1 MTEPTES
8 PAAGVPLDEGA
19 DLLAPHSRLGVPI
32 PAYQGRSLANLAGSL
47 ARAFGREAADLPP
60 LPPLEP
66 DLDPFHGRRP
76 DGPVVVLL
84 VDGLGWSALLGSAGR
99 VPDGPASRWLR
110 RARPLTSVFPTTT
123 TIALT
128 SLSTGAA
135 PGQHGVVGHRMYL
148 PRYGAVVEVLRMSP
162 LGEPAAEALVGPD
175 WSPSVLSV
183 VPSLF
188 RRGVPA
194 VAVSRDPFEGTGFT
208 RVIYDGA
215 TFVGYF
221 TGGDLA
227 HSLVD
232 VLSRPVPPPLIFAYW
247 DDLDLAQHLR
257 GPRPRLIDL
266 ELERVDALLASVVR
280 RIAPSLARQT
290 TVWITG
296 DHGQVPMEPDRQFV
310 VDREPALLAHLA
322 WPPAGDRRAA
332 YFAARPGHLT
342 ALREELEPRVPP
354 GGHLIEMPTAVEAGL
369 YGPPPF
375 HPELAERLGDLL
387 LLMPSPGGVSYTPPG
402 ARPRRHPMRG
412 AHGGLEAA
420 EFLVPLVH
428 GSLSELASEPSRSS
442 GATHLPRVV
451 PASERT

>member
-1 MTEPTES
+1 M
-8 PAAGVPLDEGA
+8 
-19 DLLAPHSRLGVPI
+19 APHARLGVPV
-32 PAYQGRSLANLAGSL
+32 PAFRGRSLANLAGSL
-47 ARAFGREAADLPP
+47 ATAFGLEAGDLPP

-84 VDGLGWSALLGSAGR
+84 VDGLGWSALRGSARR
-99 VPDGPASRWLR
+99 VPEGTASHWLR

-123 TIALT
+123 SIALT

-135 PGQHGVVGHRMYL
+135 PAQHGVVGHRVYL

-162 LGEPAAEALVGPD
+162 LGEPAGETLVGPD
-175 WSPSVLSV
+175 WSPSTLSG

-188 RRGVPA
+188 RRGVPG
-194 VAVSRDPFEGTGFT
+194 VAVSRDQFEGTGFT
-208 RVIYDGA
+208 RLIYDGA

-227 HSLVD
+227 HSLVE
-232 VLSRPVPPPLIFAYW
+232 VLSRPAPPPLIFAYW

-266 ELERVDALLASVVR
+266 ELERVDALLASVAR
-280 RIAPSLARQT
+280 RVEPGLARRT

-296 DHGQVPMEPDRQFV
+296 DHGQVPMETERQFV
-310 VDREPALLAHLA
+310 VDREPSLLAHLSR
-322 WPPAGDRRAA
+322 PPAGDRRAA

-342 ALREELEPRVPP
+342 PLREELEPRVPP
-354 GGHLIEMPTAVEAGL
+354 GGHLIEMPAAVEAGL
-369 YGPPPF
+369 FGPPPF
-375 HPELAERLGDLL
+375 HPELSERLGDLL
-387 LLMPSPGGVSYTPPG
+387 LLLPSPGGVSYTVPG

-412 AHGGLEAA
+412 AHGGLEAD
-420 EFLVPLVH
+420 EFLVPLVQ
-428 GSLSELASEPSRSS
+428 GSLSELASEPARSS
-442 GATHLPRVV
+442 ETSHLPRVP
-451 PASERT
+451 PARERS

>member
-1 MTEPTES
+1 VTEPGQTPRTGS
-8 PAAGVPLDEGA
+8 PLGEGA
-19 DLLAPHSRLGVPI
+19 ELMASHPRLGVPL
-32 PAYQGRSLANLAGSL
+32 PAYRGRSLANLATSL
-47 ARAFGREAADLPP
+47 GAAFGRGAAELPP
-60 LPPLEP
+60 LPPLDP
-66 DLDPFHGRRP
+66 DLDPFQGRRP
-76 DGPVVVLL
+76 EGPVVVLL

-99 VPDGPASRWLR
+99 VPDGTASRWLR

-135 PGQHGVVGHRMYL
+135 PGQHGVVGHRVYL
-148 PRYGAVVEVLRMSP
+148 PRYGTVVEVLRMSP
-162 LGEPAAEALVGPD
+162 LGEPAAETLVGPD
-175 WSPSVLSV
+175 WSPSFLSA

-188 RRGVPA
+188 RRGVPG
-194 VAVSRDPFEGTGFT
+194 VAISRDQFEGTGFT
-208 RVIYDGA
+208 RLIYDGA

-227 HSLVD
+227 HSLVE

-266 ELERVDALLASVVR
+266 ELERVDALLASVTR
-280 RIAPSLARQT
+280 RIEPSLARRT
-290 TVWITG
+290 TVWMTG
-296 DHGQVPMEPDRQFV
+296 DHGQVPMETERQFV
-310 VDREPALLAHLA
+310 VDREPALLAHLSR
-322 WPPAGDRRAA
+322 PPAGDRRAA
-332 YFAARPGHLT
+332 YFAARPGHLA
-342 ALREELEPRVPP
+342 ALRDELEPRVPP
-354 GGHLIEMPTAVEAGL
+354 GGHLIEMPAAVEAGL

-387 LLMPSPGGVSYTPPG
+387 LLLPSPGGMSYTLPG

-428 GSLSELASEPSRSS
+428 GTLAELASDSSNSSGTSHLRQTPPSRE
-442 GATHLPRVV
+442 GP
-451 PASERT
+451 